1 MKIEDLLV
9 QSQVD
14 EGVGSVIGK
23 GIGAVSRGIGA
34 VASVPQG
41 IGRAIKKGY
50 QGGVAAI
57 GRDAPAST
65 APAGTAT
72 PAPSSTTQ
80 VAPAQSGFGA
90 GLSNLGSSLAGATGV
105 PTAGNGGATGATAAG
120 TNAAAAGNTAGTTNV
135 SLLQDKKFMG
145 SLQALKGGDVEK
157 VRAVL
162 QSRVA
167 VAEGVM
173 GNIGKGIKNFGKGL
187 KFGATN
193 PQAASNLS
201 KNPNTGTM
209 TKAGRVAGAG
219 INRAGSA
226 VAQGA
231 TWAKDKTVQ
240 GVKALP
246 GAIAAAPTTIAGV
259 AGRAAATGTQM
270 KQAYQDARGGYM
282 TIQDLQRTIAT
293 MSPKD
298 AGEALQFF
306 NSIHPAATPAAPAA
320 GAPNLQ
326 VQQGGKSATPE
337 SIDELASM
345 KNMLDILKKR

>member
-9 QSQVD
+9 QSQID
-14 EGVGSVIGK
+14 EGVGSAIGR

-50 QGGVAAI
+50 QGGVATI
-57 GRDAPAST
+57 GGDAAPAGTTPTSATQAPAQSAPAQTAAPATGGLRAGLGNLST
-65 APAGTAT
+65 SLAGAAGVPTNAATGVAPAGTAGGTAAT
-72 PAPSSTTQ
+72 P
-80 VAPAQSGFGA
+80 
-90 GLSNLGSSLAGATGV
+90 GSSAPQAG
-105 PTAGNGGATGATAAG
+105 
-120 TNAAAAGNTAGTTNV
+120 
-135 SLLQDKKFMG
+135 SLLSDKKFVG

-157 VRAVL
+157 VRQVL
-162 QSRVA
+162 QGRAA

-187 KFGATN
+187 KYGATN
-193 PQAASNLS
+193 PQVARNFN

-209 TKAGRVAGAG
+209 TKAGRVAGIGVNRGAG
-219 INRAGSA
+219 AL
-226 VAQGA
+226 V
-231 TWAKDKTVQ
+231 K

-246 GAIAAAPTTIAGV
+246 GAIANAPTTIAGV

-270 KQAYQDARGGYM
+270 KQAYQDARGGFM

-298 AGEALQFF
+298 AEEALQFF

-320 GAPNLQ
+320 GTGK
-326 VQQGGKSATPE
+326 GGLTVVPGGRAVAQE
-337 SIDELASM
+337 GIDELADI
-345 KNMLDILKKR
+345 KNMIDILKRR